1 MAPLLIPVIGSIVR
15 HLLTAGGGA
24 AMGAAATAPDGSDAQ
39 VLAGAL
45 ATIIGFVLSWLDK
58 RKRAA

>member
-1 MAPLLIPVIGSIVR
+1 MAPLLIPVVGAVVR

-24 AMGAAATAPDGSDAQ
+24 VMGVAATAPEGSDAQ

-45 ATIIGFVLSWLDK
+45 ATIIGFVLSYWEK
-58 RKRAA
+58 RRRAK